1 MKNMNNKKANL
12 KSGRQN
18 KLSALIQTLSDLE
31 ASVEQGQF
39 NDEENLEEFLEELT
53 SASVSLE
60 SAIEIMER
68 DSELENMNDALD
80 KGEALE

>member
-1 MKNMNNKKANL
+1 MNNKKANL